1 MNSGT
6 DEVGNNSGFLAHDDV
21 TPSILNIA
29 CTKKKCLSFLP
40 HQLWHTMLLHGCDIV
55 TLLKKT
61 TNKKKQQFSANLN
74 QYEFES
80 REEQFRSC
88 LNSILAYYKRS
99 VSRRDELETQSERMK
114 NT

>member
-1 MNSGT
+1 
-6 DEVGNNSGFLAHDDV
+6 
-21 TPSILNIA
+21 
-29 CTKKKCLSFLP
+29 
-40 HQLWHTMLLHGCDIV
+40 MLLHGCDNV
-55 TLLKKT
+55 TLLKKQQT
-61 TNKKKQQFSANLN
+61 KKAAILNANLN

-88 LNSILAYYKRS
+88 LNSILAYYRRS

>member
-40 HQLWHTMLLHGCDIV
+40 HQLWHTV
-55 TLLKKT
+55 
-61 TNKKKQQFSANLN
+61 QQFSENLN

-99 VSRRDELETQSERMK
+99 VSKRDELETQSQRMK